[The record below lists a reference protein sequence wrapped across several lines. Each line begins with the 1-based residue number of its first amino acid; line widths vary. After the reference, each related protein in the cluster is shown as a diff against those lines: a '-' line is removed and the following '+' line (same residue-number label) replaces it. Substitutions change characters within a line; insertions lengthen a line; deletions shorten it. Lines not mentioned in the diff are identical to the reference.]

1 MEKTCDGSPTRVER
15 RLRTKR
21 RRNYKELT
29 HIALPRPIRQK
40 ANSSRLYPIDVVE
53 RDQNGRLKI
62 HYIGFSSVFDEWRE
76 PLDIVPLGEEGSST
90 KQNESSVYLP
100 FSLYS
105 ELGNSIKRALVSGRK
120 ESPHVR
126 IEMPFDKLQFTG
138 GLKASSTLLRIYRGI
153 ERYKITSYKDL
164 DPLLGPNW
172 HVRGI
177 NPNGD
182 FCYVILDTLE
192 FYLHKRKPLKE
203 YLPSSGSPVVSE
215 RELGYALVF
224 AFVRDDG
231 TPATFGKDKSIF
243 Q

>member
-1 MEKTCDGSPTRVER
+1 M
-15 RLRTKR
+15 
-21 RRNYKELT
+21 
-29 HIALPRPIRQK
+29 
-40 ANSSRLYPIDVVE
+40 
-53 RDQNGRLKI
+53 
-62 HYIGFSSVFDEWRE
+62 
-76 PLDIVPLGEEGSST
+76 
-90 KQNESSVYLP
+90 YLP

-105 ELGNSIKRALVSGRK
+105 ELCHAIKKALVSGRK

-138 GLKASSTLLRIYRGI
+138 GLKTYSTSLRVYRGI

-164 DPLLGPNW
+164 NPLLGQNW
-172 HVRGI
+172 HFRGI

-192 FYLHKRKPLKE
+192 FYLHKRKSLKE
-203 YLPSSGSPVVSE
+203 YLPSSGSPIMSE

-224 AFVRDDG
+224 TFVRGDR
-231 TPATFGKDKSIF
+231 TPAMFGKDKSIF